1 MFTYIQE
8 VIDIKVILLMIKKK
22 VKVFCTLKMEI
33 NMMEIGKKEWK
44 MDKES
49 TSIKTVIHFKEALK
63 GKEEMVIVYIRGN
76 RM

>member
-1 MFTYIQE
+1 
-8 VIDIKVILLMIKKK
+8 
-22 VKVFCTLKMEI
+22 
-33 NMMEIGKKEWK
+33 MMEIGKKEWK